1 MGGDLEVKFKAGLA
15 SIIESLERAEARFEL
30 ASLEPL
36 SKNDKSKDRALAEIR
51 KALAAARVAAAA
63 FGDVPKPI
71 RH

>member
-1 MGGDLEVKFKAGLA
+1 MGDDLEIKSKAGLA
-15 SIIESLERAEARFEL
+15 NIIEHLERAEARFEL

-36 SKNDKSKDRALAEIR
+36 SKSDQARDRALAEVR
-51 KALAAARVAAAA
+51 KALVAARLAAAA